1 MLTFHA
7 VVRIATWWGGIGPPE
22 DYIMTNTTLSRRRL
36 LASSMPALA
45 TAAAMAPVA
54 ATALCRLPAGADAEL
69 LALGRELAPL
79 VAEVNAARAIDRKGQ
94 DAFEAKLAALG
105 LKDEKEYA
113 DVDAYNE
120 ERWRLCD
127 ESRELQRAL
136 DVDDDDGGHRSWE
149 DLHNDLF
156 ALMDDILDIRP
167 TTVQGLAV
175 QVLAIVTAFDDICLD
190 DPPENEALPYGV
202 AAFLRNICSFVGV
215 PLPEAAA

>member
-1 MLTFHA
+1 M
-7 VVRIATWWGGIGPPE
+7 P
-22 DYIMTNTTLSRRRL
+22 TNTTTLSRRRL

-54 ATALCRLPAGADAEL
+54 ASALCRLPADADAEL

-79 VAEVNAARAIDRKGQ
+79 VAEINAAKALDRQ
-94 DAFEAKLAALG
+94 HMDEFEAKLAALG
-105 LKDEKEYA
+105 LKDREDYENE
-113 DVDAYNE
+113 DAYNS

-127 ESRELQRAL
+127 ETKLHEEEPADHNR
-136 DVDDDDGGHRSWE
+136 HRDWE

-156 ALMDDILDIRP
+156 ALMDDILDIQP
-167 TTVQGLAV
+167 TTIAGLAV
-175 QVLAIVTAFDDICLD
+175 SVLAIVTAFDDICLD

-202 AAFLRNICSFVGV
+202 AALFRNMCGFVGV